1 MDNVKFGV
9 IMTTL
14 GMGGTL
20 LSLWVLTLVMAA
32 LKRAFPERPETP
44 AGETGK
50 EAGK

>member
-20 LSLWVLTLVMAA
+20 LSLWVLTLVMTA
-32 LKRAFPERPETP
+32 LKRAFPERPQPP

>member
-1 MDNVKFGV
+1 MDNIKFGV

-20 LSLWVLTLVMAA
+20 VSLWLLTLVMTA

-44 AGETGK
+44 ANTAGK